1 MNVNNT
7 TFKKYFPTF
16 PISLKIRFLLA
27 ASFLVLILSLAYG
40 LVAIVGYVIGF
51 DKNTYQIMRAESNL
65 FFTLANWKNNKLTI
79 NIPTQMQSNSPTVV
93 FIYNENGDLLWQL
106 HDIKEIRN
114 KIKPEWLQYSGFHEL
129 DSDRKDSSA
138 AIATVHDAKYQ
149 LSRLQSNYT
158 YTHSVSINKYAA
170 TTTLPALTIVIIDSI
185 PQELQHSDIVWSW
198 FSYVLLANLILVFP
212 LLMVAARWSL
222 KPIGTLARDLK
233 QLETGKR
240 ENLSPNQ
247 PIELGALV
255 RNLNLLL
262 NLERQR
268 STRYHTTLSDLTHSL
283 KTPLAVLQSTLRSL
297 RGAGEAAMVEAEP
310 IMLDQISRIS
320 QQVGYYLNRST
331 LKADH
336 HILSRELHS
345 VPGLLDGLSLA
356 LNKVYQSKGVSI
368 SLDISPEMTFYGD
381 KDDFMEVLGNILD
394 NACKYCLEF
403 ISISARHHKSKLHIF
418 VDDDGPGIPES
429 KREIIFQRGQRA
441 DTLRPGQGIG
451 LAVVRDI
458 LEGYEGEI
466 IIHSLPEGGNRMEV
480 IFGLQE

>member
-1 MNVNNT
+1 MSKSLL
-7 TFKKYFPTF
+7 KKYLPAF
-16 PISLKIRFLLA
+16 PISLRLRFLLA

-40 LVAIVGYVIGF
+40 LVAIIGYVIGF

-65 FFTLANWKNNKLTI
+65 FFTLANWNKDRLSI
-79 NIPTQMQSNSPTVV
+79 NIPAQMQFNFPTIV
-93 FIYNENGDLLWQL
+93 FIYNDKGDLLWQL

-114 KIKPEWLQYSGFHEL
+114 KIKPEWLQYSGFHEI
-129 DSDRKDSSA
+129 DSDRKDTSA
-138 AIATVHDAKYQ
+138 AIGTTHDAKYQ
-149 LSRLQSNYT
+149 LSRLQSNYI
-158 YTHSVSINKYAA
+158 YTHSVAINRYEA
-170 TTTLPALTIVIIDSI
+170 TTTLPALTIVVIDSI

-198 FSYVLLANLILVFP
+198 FSYVLLANLILIFP
-212 LLMVAARWSL
+212 LLMLAARWSL
-222 KPIGTLARDLK
+222 KPIGTLATDLK
-233 QLETGKR
+233 ELENGKR
-240 ENLSPNQ
+240 ENLAPNQ
-247 PIELGALV
+247 PIELCALV

-262 NLERQR
+262 NAERQR

-297 RGAGEAAMVEAEP
+297 RGAGDGALEEAEP

-331 LKADH
+331 LKSEH
-336 HILSRELHS
+336 NILSRELHS

-356 LNKVYQSKGVSI
+356 LNKVYQYKGVSI
-368 SLDISPEMTFYGD
+368 TLDISPEMTFCGD

-403 ISISARHHKSKLHIF
+403 ITITARHHKSNLHIF

-441 DTLRPGQGIG
+441 DTMRPGQGIG

-458 LEGYEGEI
+458 LEGYEGKI

-480 IFGLQE
+480 IFGLQS